1 MLLSSTFHSSSI
13 CVEFSCMRDSSPDCT
28 KEMHLLY
35 KGLHKYTERRKEKGR
50 CCMKN
55 TFSKTQPFWLKIIPC
70 LCQYVFHFTFPILVW
85 IVCKYSLCITQ
96 TEWKQ
101 IRMLHI
107 IRECKLSHNGQSPK
121 HPKAL
126 LRIGN
131 RFLSFCFQE
140 MKAFLCTQISLAMIN
155 KVVTLGL
162 KAHHYYLKIKQNKRN
177 LSWLRPHKQ
186 KVWHDF
192 LKKNK

>member
-1 MLLSSTFHSSSI
+1 
-13 CVEFSCMRDSSPDCT
+13 
-28 KEMHLLY
+28 
-35 KGLHKYTERRKEKGR
+35 
-50 CCMKN
+50 MKN